1 LNPSWVTLQEKKAAN
16 GFAAFLHPDTVKLAC
31 KGTGSKKQ
39 RGANALPAAFFSWA
53 VLGPGGKAEQ
63 RSCEAIPLFFQ
74 KNNYFCTGYGVSLKC
89 SLKLMTPTF
98 S

>member
-1 LNPSWVTLQEKKAAN
+1 MQKAKGSERASRSLFFLGCIRSKGKAERSEGNPFCVQALQK
-16 GFAAFLHPDTVKLAC
+16 
-31 KGTGSKKQ
+31 
-39 RGANALPAAFFSWA
+39 A
-53 VLGPGGKAEQ
+53 VLVPGGKAEQ